1 LAFPFQ
7 TVDNRGILHD
17 NINTAFAE
25 PYLEGITHMRVTT
38 GTARG
43 RNLIA
48 PPDSNITRPTSDM
61 TKQAIF
67 NIIQFEVEGT
77 EVLDLFAGSGQL
89 GIEALSRGARRAT
102 FIDSSREAQQII
114 IQNLKTTQLSNQAKV
129 LTADAFTFLTR
140 TRDTYDIAFL
150 DPPYEKGL
158 LEKTLPLTAQRMN
171 PGGVI
176 LCETAKEEMLPEEAG
191 DFRKQKEYRYG
202 RAKLTVYRFHN
213 PEENRM

>member
-1 LAFPFQ
+1 
-7 TVDNRGILHD
+7 
-17 NINTAFAE
+17 
-25 PYLEGITHMRVTT
+25 MRVTT

-43 RNLIA
+43 RNLAA

-61 TKQAIF
+61 AKQAIF

-102 FIDSSREAQQII
+102 FIDSSREAQQTIV
-114 IQNLKTTQLSNQAKV
+114 QNLKTTQLSNQAKI
-129 LTADAFTFLTR
+129 LTTDALTFLSR
-140 TRDTYDIAFL
+140 TRDTFDIAFL

-158 LEKTLPLTAQRMN
+158 LEQTLPLTAQRMN
-171 PGGVI
+171 PSGVI
-176 LCETAKEEMLPEEAG
+176 LCETSKDETLPEEAG

-202 RAKLTVYRFHN
+202 RAKLTVYRIPN
-213 PEENRM
+213 LEE